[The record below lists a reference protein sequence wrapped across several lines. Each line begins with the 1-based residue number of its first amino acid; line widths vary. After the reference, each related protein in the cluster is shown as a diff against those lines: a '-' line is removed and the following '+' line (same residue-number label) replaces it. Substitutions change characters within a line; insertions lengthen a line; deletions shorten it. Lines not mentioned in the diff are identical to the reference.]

1 MTAGLLWRANAIR
14 HQTGKSATATAVC
27 QRSCNLF
34 RGRQERTLSN
44 ADDLLSAKTASRIQ
58 LDKKVRIS
66 PAPIL
71 IFLLES
77 KRFYGSDTHPHSATY
92 RC

>member
-14 HQTGKSATATAVC
+14 HHTGKSATATAVC
-27 QRSCNLF
+27 QRSRNLF

-44 ADDLLSAKTASRIQ
+44 ADDLLSAKAASRSSQ

-77 KRFYGSDTHPHSATY
+77 KRFYGADPHPHSAAN
-92 RC
+92 